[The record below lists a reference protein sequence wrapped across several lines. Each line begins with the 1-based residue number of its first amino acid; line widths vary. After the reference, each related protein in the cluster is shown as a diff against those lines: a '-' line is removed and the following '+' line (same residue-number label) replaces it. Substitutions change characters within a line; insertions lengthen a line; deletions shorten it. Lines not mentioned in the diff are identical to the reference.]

1 MVYDNAHSLSYT
13 ILLKNQSANLI
24 FFAYVPVRQNLS
36 RQTRCLPR
44 SCIHASCLP
53 WAVTPIRDS
62 YKCKIPLRVQRTS
75 AHECVRATECLR
87 HAAAEASVRYRY
99 VQVWPR
105 LPSPLPQSHGNPLT
119 QGIPT
124 PSGPPQ
130 YHNCPG
136 RNRCHFY
143 GHSKVQ

>member
-1 MVYDNAHSLSYT
+1 MVYDNAYSLSYT

-62 YKCKIPLRVQRTS
+62 YKCKIPLRHMSVSVQQ
-75 AHECVRATECLR
+75 
-87 HAAAEASVRYRY
+87 Y
-99 VQVWPR
+99 VPGMQRRKLLFVINMSMCGIDCR
-105 LPSPLPQSHGNPLT
+105 LPF
-119 QGIPT
+119 
-124 PSGPPQ
+124 
-130 YHNCPG
+130 
-136 RNRCHFY
+136 RNHTVIR
-143 GHSKVQ
+143 

>member
-13 ILLKNQSANLI
+13 ISLKNQSANLI

-44 SCIHASCLP
+44 SCIHASCPP

-75 AHECVRATECLR
+75 AHECVLSLI
-87 HAAAEASVRYRY
+87 H
-99 VQVWPR
+99 
-105 LPSPLPQSHGNPLT
+105 
-119 QGIPT
+119 I
-124 PSGPPQ
+124 
-130 YHNCPG
+130 
-136 RNRCHFY
+136 
-143 GHSKVQ
+143 

>member
-1 MVYDNAHSLSYT
+1 MH
-13 ILLKNQSANLI
+13 ILYHTPFYLKTKVLTY
-24 FFAYVPVRQNLS
+24 FFSAYVPVRQNLS

-75 AHECVRATECLR
+75 AHECVRAAIYPR
-87 HAAAEASVRYRY
+87 DAAAEASVRYRY
-99 VQVWPR
+99 VHVWHR
-105 LPSPLPQSHGNPLT
+105 LPSHLPQSHSNPLT

-130 YHNCPG
+130 YHSCPG

>member
-13 ILLKNQSANLI
+13 ILFKNQSANLI

-75 AHECVRATECLR
+75 AHECVRAAIYPR
-87 HAAAEASVRYRY
+87 DAAAEASVRYRY
-99 VQVWPR
+99 VHVWHR
-105 LPSPLPQSHGNPLT
+105 LPSPPSAIT
-119 QGIPT
+119 Q
-124 PSGPPQ
+124 
-130 YHNCPG
+130 
-136 RNRCHFY
+136 
-143 GHSKVQ
+143 